1 MRLFLTLFLFVSFL
15 AQSQVYYYTDFESQP
30 LGTAYERSVWQ
41 ADGFNTGT
49 WDNGLVDRTWVTNST
64 SISGTQSLQ
73 IEYPADNF
81 GTSNTGCQV
90 RLEFSPQDEV
100 YSSYNLKFSENFTWG
115 TTSYGGKLPGLAGGD
130 NCSGG
135 DDCSSGTVGFT
146 CRLMWRAGGKAVL
159 YLYHM
164 DKPGTYG
171 EDIDLHWPEGGEVT
185 FIPGEWY
192 HITERVKINTDGST
206 YDGEVQIWV
215 NGKEVLHVTGIRFTS
230 NGDKVDNLYI
240 SSFHGGGDATWSPT
254 TTCHT
259 YIDDVTI
266 SSNYEDV
273 AYVQCKG
280 PDLGVNTSLCGTSSV
295 TLNANVSTTN
305 ASFSWVKDGAPIGG
319 ANSDTY
325 IATQAGEYVVIYDS
339 LGCVMKDTITVASNL
354 NPDLGTDRV
363 ICATSFE
370 TLNAQD
376 MGVGYSYAWTQD
388 GSPIEGATGSTFD
401 AYQAGTYGVTISA
414 SGCADASST
423 VTLTTNFLN
432 VPDVSGAENDV
443 VTVTIHESGSFGWY
457 NQENGGSQL
466 GTGTTYDATVGA
478 SDYFLY
484 VQDETGFVAS
494 VGKTLAPTTWT
505 DNRFER
511 MMKFETYTEL
521 NIDAITVYAVAEQ
534 DITINVLAS
543 DELTVVATKTFTNAP
558 LGANRLQ
565 LDFNI
570 PTAGTYYMSA
580 EGSTGELEYSY
591 EADTDISFPYT
602 ITDKISILGSNE
614 TWIDAK
620 PYYLFFY
627 DWQVSAGNTCAR
639 TPVQIASTESTSAL
653 TQTIELTAGWNI
665 ISTSVHIADSSI
677 SQIFWG

>member
-1 MRLFLTLFLFVSFL
+1 
-15 AQSQVYYYTDFESQP
+15 
-30 LGTAYERSVWQ
+30 
-41 ADGFNTGT
+41 
-49 WDNGLVDRTWVTNST
+49 
-64 SISGTQSLQ
+64 
-73 IEYPADNF
+73 
-81 GTSNTGCQV
+81 
-90 RLEFSPQDEV
+90 
-100 YSSYNLKFSENFTWG
+100 
-115 TTSYGGKLPGLAGGD
+115 
-130 NCSGG
+130 
-135 DDCSSGTVGFT
+135 
-146 CRLMWRAGGKAVL
+146 
-159 YLYHM
+159 
-164 DKPGTYG
+164 
-171 EDIDLHWPEGGEVT
+171 
-185 FIPGEWY
+185 
-192 HITERVKINTDGST
+192 
-206 YDGEVQIWV
+206 WV

-230 NGDKVDNLYI
+230 NEDKIDNLYI
-240 SSFHGGGDATWSPT
+240 STFHGGGDATWAPT

-273 AYVQCKG
+273 AYLECEG

-319 ANSDTY
+319 ATSDTY
-325 IATQAGEYVVIYDS
+325 TATQAGEYVVIYDS

-376 MGVGYSYAWTQD
+376 TGAGYSYAWTQD
-388 GSPIEGATGSTFD
+388 GSPIEGATESTFD

-443 VTVTIHESGSFGWY
+443 VTVTINESGNFGWY
-457 NQENGGSQL
+457 NQENGGTQL

-494 VGKTLAPTTWT
+494 VGKTSAPTTWT
-505 DNRFER
+505 DDRFDER
-511 MMKFETYTEL
+511 RMKFETFTEL
-521 NIDAITVYAVAEQ
+521 NIDAITIYAVAEQ

-543 DELTVVATKTFTNAP
+543 DESTIVATKTFTAAP
-558 LGANRLQ
+558 AGANRLQ

-602 ITDKISILGSNE
+602 ITDKISILGSNLS
-614 TWIDAK
+614 WIDAK

-639 TPVQIASTESTSAL
+639 TPVQIASTGSTSAL

-677 SQIFWG
+677 SQIFSGLDIAVVKNSDGFWKNGQANELNNLHTITAGAGYLVYMNTSGTLEITGNVIETVNYPSLQSGWNLVGYPTVGESSLETKLITDYYDSENCSIIKSFVGFWEPGNPLNSIQELSPGAGYFVKKN